1 MIITREASNLRW
13 LCGQITNSRTATRNK
28 AYTKRT
34 SQTLLCN
41 YIRSRSRFMSW
52 RCDLRKK
59 KWVISRHFNISSRDK
74 NWDFSQGVG
83 KEKQNSGR
91 GWTCKP
97 WRVLSQK
104 HPNDVMR
111 CFSQQSSCSYPP
123 QRPRK
128 EKIISISIC
137 PNNQERSTAISIF
150 TSRLLKKVAG
160 SKPRARNVQDCTG
173 WKREKKCTG
182 RIGIRIMPWQ
192 GSLCSS
198 EASSSTKDGA
208 IWALGWII
216 PA

>member
-1 MIITREASNLRW
+1 MGFLSG
-13 LCGQITNSRTATRNK
+13 CGK
-28 AYTKRT
+28 GKTK
-34 SQTLLCN
+34 
-41 YIRSRSRFMSW
+41 F
-52 RCDLRKK
+52 RKGLN
-59 KWVISRHFNISSRDK
+59 V
-74 NWDFSQGVG
+74 
-83 KEKQNSGR
+83 
-91 GWTCKP
+91 P

-111 CFSQQSSCSYPP
+111 CFTQQSSCSYPP

-128 EKIISISIC
+128 EKIIISISIC
-137 PNNQERSTAISIF
+137 PNNQKCSTAISIF

-173 WKREKKCTG
+173 WNREKKCTG
-182 RIGIRIMPWQ
+182 RIGVRIMPWQ

-198 EASSSTKDGA
+198 EVSSSAKDGA